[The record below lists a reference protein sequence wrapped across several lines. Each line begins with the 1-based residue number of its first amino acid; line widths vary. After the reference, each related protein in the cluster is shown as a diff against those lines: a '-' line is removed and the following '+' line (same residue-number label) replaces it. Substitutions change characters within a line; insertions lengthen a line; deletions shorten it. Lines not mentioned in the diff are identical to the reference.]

1 MTEFNE
7 CPKDDK
13 EKDMNVL
20 EGLFIQLFMG
30 ITLVIKGFEA
40 SQEQLEE
47 ILTRVSNEQGDD
59 EALSDDVP
67 DRD

>member
-7 CPKDDK
+7 GPKDDK